1 MEASLCLS
9 NIVYF
14 LERSHLLPPFTALET
29 DLDSTAACG
38 VDPEGMFVRN
48 YTGVCG
54 HPFLWFFFVGAA
66 LLSTLTCLA
75 IECCRP
81 LHGPHMNHALTSLK
95 GIHKGCYKVSTL
107 HTKTLHD
114 LNIL

>member
-29 DLDSTAACG
+29 DLDPTAACG

-48 YTGVCG
+48 YSGLRTSLPPVISG
-54 HPFLWFFFVGAA
+54 GAA

-75 IECCRP
+75 IECCQP
-81 LHGPHMNHALTSLK
+81 LHGPHMNHALTSFK
-95 GIHKGCYKVSTL
+95 GIHKG
-107 HTKTLHD
+107 
-114 LNIL
+114 